1 MGITI
6 QAANVAGR
14 PLRAHI
20 VARRIKKTPRRV
32 RQLAQTGELQGFKTG
47 PKVWAFLPAAVDA
60 YLETQE
66 ARRGD
71 L

>member
-6 QAANVAGR
+6 SAASAAVR

-20 VARRIKKTPRRV
+20 VERRIKKTPRRV
-32 RQLAQTGELQGFKTG
+32 RQLAQFGELQGFKTG
-47 PKVWAFLPAAVDA
+47 PKLWAFLPSAVDA
-60 YLETQE
+60 YLEAQE
-66 ARRGD
+66 ARRGG